1 MKCASIEGSLNPIP
15 YLAVWP
21 RTLQVLLPQRVLLPW
36 HMPDCYKTL
45 SFISDSDILP
55 FIVLAGTR
63 RGE

>member
-1 MKCASIEGSLNPIP
+1 LNPIP

-21 RTLQVLLPQRVLLPW
+21 RTLRVLLPQRVLLPW
-36 HMPDCYKTL
+36 HMPDCYETL
-45 SFISDSDILP
+45 PFISDSDMLP